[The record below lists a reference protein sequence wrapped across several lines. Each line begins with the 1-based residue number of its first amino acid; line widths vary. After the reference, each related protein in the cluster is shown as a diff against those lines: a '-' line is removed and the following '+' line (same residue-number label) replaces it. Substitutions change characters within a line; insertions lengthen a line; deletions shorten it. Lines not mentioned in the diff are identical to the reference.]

1 VTVLDRREAGATR
14 DSLPPIL
21 APLGAPD
28 LPPKI
33 DYGIAIVGCG
43 GIVNYGHMPA
53 YKACSFRVVG
63 CYDID
68 AEAAKKTAATH
79 LISRVYPHIDDLLAD
94 REVNIVD
101 IAVPAWEQ
109 RSVVREVA
117 PARKHLLCQKPLA
130 DTYAHA
136 VEIVRV
142 ARAAGVKLAVNQQLR
157 WSPLMRALRILLDRG
172 WIGQVLDVQ
181 LRVSIN
187 TPWEMWPWL
196 RDQPRLEILFHSIHY
211 VDSLRSLFGD
221 PALVTSH
228 HTRHPTQQA
237 RGETKTVT
245 VWDYTS
251 GLQVLIAAC
260 HYDWSQEIYSVLRVL
275 GTEGLFEGTIGT
287 NYHYPHG
294 RNDTARFVSAGDASR
309 NFEATLPGRWIP
321 DAFYGPMA
329 SLMAAIQTGGEPA
342 TAGEDNLATLRAV
355 EAAYR
360 SATERRA
367 VAPSEIVG

>member
-1 VTVLDRREAGATR
+1 MS
-14 DSLPPIL
+14 DSLPLIL

-28 LPPKI
+28 LPPKT

-53 YKACSFRVVG
+53 YNACGFRVVG

-68 AEAAKKTAATH
+68 PEAAAKTAATH
-79 LISRVYPHIDDLLAD
+79 NIPRVYRRLDDLPTD
-94 REVNIVD
+94 PEVDIVD

-109 RSVVREVA
+109 RKVVGQVV

-130 DTYAHA
+130 HTYADA
-136 VEIVRV
+136 AEIVRL
-142 ARAAGVKLAVNQQLR
+142 ARTAGVKLAVNQQLR
-157 WSPLMRALRILLDRG
+157 WSPLMRALRILLNQG

-181 LRVSIN
+181 LRVSIH

-196 RDQPRLEILFHSIHY
+196 RDQPRLEVLFHSIHY
-211 VDSLRSLFGD
+211 VDSLRSLFSD

-228 HTRHPTQQA
+228 HTCHPTQQA
-237 RGETKTVT
+237 KGETKTIT

-260 HYDWSQEIYSVLRVL
+260 HYDWSPEIHSVLRVL

-287 NYHYPHG
+287 NYDYPHG
-294 RNDTARFVSAGDASR
+294 RNDTAKFLSAVDPSR
-309 NFEATLPGRWIP
+309 NFDATLPGRWIP

-329 SLMAAIQTGGEPA
+329 SLMSAVQTGGEPA
-342 TAGEDNLATLRAV
+342 TSGEDNLATLRTV

-360 SATERRA
+360 SANERRA
-367 VAPSEIVG
+367 VAPSEIAA